1 MAFFDDLGKK
11 ISQTGAEA
19 ADKAKEV
26 AQVAKL
32 KSRISDEE
40 RNIKQQYIQI
50 GKAFYEAN
58 PDCVT
63 APYADMI
70 AAIKVSEGNIASLQ
84 RDIDIAKGK

>member
-11 ISQTGAEA
+11 LSQTGAEA

-32 KSRISDEE
+32 KSQISDEE
-40 RNIKQQYIQI
+40 RNIKQQYIQL

-58 PDCVT
+58 PDCVES
-63 APYADMI
+63 PYAE
-70 AAIKVSEGNIASLQ
+70 AISSIKASQEKIASLEQ
-84 RDIDIAKGK
+84 DIAVAKGK